1 MREVNFSIPSVNKA
15 AVNITTTLYDR
26 RALDCTSTLPLINSL
41 NHLAY
46 LTTSSD
52 RIRDIL
58 TVDGGIEQLVCILK
72 AGRSKDLMEMWK
84 WNLAFQCV
92 VNIGV
97 RGSENVRTR
106 VVEAD
111 MVPVIATILDNYIR
125 VVDRIRASSSA
136 AASTDPEAS
145 RSKQHKT
152 AINTTTTSTTNTTTT
167 TTTTTTSIPT
177 SSTSSRRD
185 QPPRTSRASFYDH
198 RSDQR
203 NARRQAPPP
212 SIEIPLPYAQDGPEH
227 NTATTNTA
235 TTAATTATTAATE
248 GRHNN
253 LHTPIDVQ
261 PSPHIVLTSPPE
273 RTTFNHH
280 HHHHHPREG
289 HRHRIMQPLAS
300 ATVATAAATTTPT
313 TDPFNPI
320 RQVRDVDR
328 LPSALPGLQAGITS
342 QPESPTT
349 PLGAGAPQANI
360 PPLMPRIFH
369 RRPSVRQQRSA
380 SGESDDADAQPEP
393 DDNDIIMGEGDLE
406 TTNVETA
413 EQQPIVDL
421 DSSGMDLEDIN
432 MRDRDAML
440 DDASTVNAPTQAA
453 QAATSPANG
462 HPPTHAH
469 ARQPNGHQAP
479 GVFNNPYPFYLQNQ
493 NQNQHHQPSQSQ
505 SHPQSN
511 PHSHSASQP
520 HSSRS
525 GNPAGPTI
533 LAAMPRDEDVLLAL
547 QLLAYVSKYCNLRS
561 YFQQTH
567 LVPRLKIGKE
577 LEMLDEANPLP
588 ASTSSSS
595 SGPSTS
601 APSGSN
607 TTASPQTAEE
617 AQEEMEEYILPDDF
631 NIFPLVEKFTVRHHT
646 KDMQY
651 WACVVMRNL
660 CRKDDSRGGI
670 RQCAYYKCG
679 KWEEFQRQFA
689 KCRRC
694 RRTKYCSKECQK
706 SAWVYHRHWCHSS
719 PEH

>member
-58 TVDGGIEQLVCILK
+58 TVDGGIEQL
-72 AGRSKDLMEMWK
+72 
-84 WNLAFQCV
+84 CV

-136 AASTDPEAS
+136 AASTDPDAS

-152 AINTTTTSTTNTTTT
+152 AINTTTTSTPT
-167 TTTTTTSIPT
+167 PT
-177 SSTSSRRD
+177 SSTSSSRRD

-227 NTATTNTA
+227 NTATTTA

-248 GRHNN
+248 GRHNNN

-280 HHHHHPREG
+280 HHHHHQREG
-289 HRHRIMQPLAS
+289 HRHRIIQPLAS
-300 ATVATAAATTTPT
+300 ATVATAATTMTTTTTTTTAPT

-328 LPSALPGLQAGITS
+328 LPSALPGLQGGITS
-342 QPESPTT
+342 QPESLFCFHTT
-349 PLGAGAPQANI
+349 
-360 PPLMPRIFH
+360 
-369 RRPSVRQQRSA
+369 
-380 SGESDDADAQPEP
+380 
-393 DDNDIIMGEGDLE
+393 
-406 TTNVETA
+406 T
-413 EQQPIVDL
+413 
-421 DSSGMDLEDIN
+421 
-432 MRDRDAML
+432 
-440 DDASTVNAPTQAA
+440 
-453 QAATSPANG
+453 
-462 HPPTHAH
+462 
-469 ARQPNGHQAP
+469 
-479 GVFNNPYPFYLQNQ
+479 
-493 NQNQHHQPSQSQ
+493 
-505 SHPQSN
+505 
-511 PHSHSASQP
+511 
-520 HSSRS
+520 
-525 GNPAGPTI
+525 
-533 LAAMPRDEDVLLAL
+533 
-547 QLLAYVSKYCNLRS
+547 
-561 YFQQTH
+561 
-567 LVPRLKIGKE
+567 
-577 LEMLDEANPLP
+577 
-588 ASTSSSS
+588 
-595 SGPSTS
+595 
-601 APSGSN
+601 
-607 TTASPQTAEE
+607 SPQTAEE